1 MPGKVRMGVLRLQ
14 NRFPLIEPISISTER
29 MNKKRPPLAY

>member
-1 MPGKVRMGVLRLQ
+1 MRGKVRIGVLRLQ
-14 NRFPLIEPISISTER
+14 NRFPLIGSISISTER